1 MRSLYPFLWLLE
13 RKILA
18 QDPQGQFSAQRTF
31 ICPERLRVG
40 IRGKGRRQRM
50 RENGGGNKGEGKG
63 VFVPWWD
70 IGMPLDS
77 EETDKAIL
85 KWWFI
90 KV

>member
-1 MRSLYPFLWLLE
+1 
-13 RKILA
+13 
-18 QDPQGQFSAQRTF
+18 
-31 ICPERLRVG
+31 
-40 IRGKGRRQRM
+40 M
-50 RENGGGNKGEGKG
+50 RENRGGNKGEGKG